1 MKITL
6 YNILTLSAL
15 LVLFSLTGCTR
26 RDLLEYPDKIPF
38 KIVLDWGTY
47 AKPSATGYFL
57 YDHKGSAPLYLE
69 GTTDGFE
76 GHVPSAT
83 YRIAIFNTDPVNAR
97 LQSAGNFEEDCFVAH
112 QLQSRNT
119 VGVISS
125 VRNVYGTSVTGVVVP
140 QNTNKQVVVRARP
153 VELVR
158 RVSYTINISSIGGIA
173 SLELFQGGAIIDK
186 RIANNK
192 PLTGNAAALHEK
204 ATLDKDRNLFLA
216 ELSAFDF
223 VGPCELTAIATF
235 EDGTTATSVPIDL
248 TEDLIKYSEEDVTI
262 NIVLELEDYGEIQ
275 AAVKVHGWKTGGGG
289 GTIIQ

>member
-1 MKITL
+1 MNIRF
-6 YNILTLSAL
+6 YDILTLSAL
-15 LVLFSLTGCTR
+15 LALFSLTGCTR
-26 RDLLEYPDKIPF
+26 RDLLDYPDKVPL

-47 AKPSATGYFL
+47 TKPSATGYFL
-57 YDHKGSAPLYLE
+57 YDHKGSAPLYLD

-76 GHVPSAT
+76 GHVPPAT
-83 YRIAIFNTDPVNAR
+83 YKIAIFNTDPVNAR
-97 LQSAGNFEEDCFVAH
+97 LQSTGNFEEDCFVAH

-125 VRNVYGTSVTGVVVP
+125 VKNVYGTSVIGVVVP
-140 QNTNKQVVVRARP
+140 RNASEQVVVRARP

-158 RVSYTINISSIGGIA
+158 RVSYTININSIEGIV

-186 RIANNK
+186 RIASNK
-192 PLTGNAAALHEK
+192 PLTGEAASLHGK
-204 ATLDKDRNLFLA
+204 ATLDKDKNLFLA
-216 ELSAFDF
+216 ELSAFEF

-289 GTIIQ
+289 GIIIQ